1 MNFFY
6 RSDRKEWSDSQLIA
20 GLREGNDTAF
30 AHIYKSYWHK
40 LFMAAYRKTKSKE
53 IAEELVQNLFVNLW
67 KKRGKLEIGQ
77 LENYLSTSI
86 KNAVIR
92 HYESQVVERKYLDYQ
107 KHLSISHDC
116 RTEETVSLNE
126 LNSALHDGLSMLS
139 AKSQQVFR
147 MSRFENRSTHE
158 IATELN
164 ISEKAVEYHITKSLK
179 LLRHFLKDFASLL
192 LPLCCGFFL

>member
-6 RSDRKEWSDSQLIA
+6 RSDRKEWSDPQLIA
-20 GLREGNDTAF
+20 GLREGDEEAF
-30 AHIYKSYWHK
+30 AQIYKSYWHK

-67 KKRGKLEIGQ
+67 NKRSKLEISQ
-77 LENYLSTSI
+77 LENYLFTSV

-92 HYESQVVERKYLDYQ
+92 HYESQVVAQKYLDYQ
-107 KHLSISHDC
+107 KHLPVLHDC
-116 RTEETVSLNE
+116 HTEETVALNE
-126 LNSALHDGLSMLS
+126 LNSALDNGLSTLS
-139 AKSQQVFR
+139 EKSQQVFR

-179 LLRHFLKDFASLL
+179 TLRHVLKDFASLL
-192 LPLCCGFFL
+192 LPLCTGFFL